1 MDTDNMEISRSKTG
15 VRILY
20 TILFLIILG
29 LLRALTALVVLFEV
43 LFALVTKQAPS
54 ERVTR
59 FAHQVVWYSYVI
71 GRYITYNQE
80 ELPFPFADFPEGP
93 RTTT

>member
-1 MDTDNMEISRSKTG
+1 MDTDETVISRGDTG
-15 VRILY
+15 IRLLY
-20 TILFLIILG
+20 TILFLIIRE
-29 LLRALTALVVLFEV
+29 LLKTLTGLVVLFEL
-43 LFALVTKQAPS
+43 LFTLITKQAPS

-80 ELPFPFADFPEGP
+80 EPPFPFADFPEAP
-93 RTTT
+93 RTPD